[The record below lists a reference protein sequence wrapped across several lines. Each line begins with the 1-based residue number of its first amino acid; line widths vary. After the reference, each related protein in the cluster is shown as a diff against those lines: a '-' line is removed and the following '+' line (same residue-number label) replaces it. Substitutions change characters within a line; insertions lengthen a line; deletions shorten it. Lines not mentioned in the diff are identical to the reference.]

1 MAKTLRVGM
10 VGYGFMGKAHSN
22 AWRQAPRFFPLKA
35 HVELHTICGRSA
47 AGVQAARLQFGW
59 QNSATDWREVVDSPL
74 IDVVDI
80 NTPNDSHAEIAIAAA
95 RAGKH
100 ILCEKP
106 LALTTK
112 QAEAMLAAVQ
122 KAKIV
127 HMVCHN
133 YRRIPAI
140 VLAKKMINEGVL
152 GQIYHFHA
160 RYAQDWLADP
170 EFPLKWRLQKSIGG
184 SGAHGDI
191 NVHIMDLARYL
202 VGEFKEVCGVMQT
215 FIKDRPLTGEPGKI
229 LSPAAKALEKRGKVT
244 VDDAVTFI
252 GRFENG
258 ALANLEAMGND
269 VGAQAESAAVR
280 NLLNLILLTA
290 VKAQAADIHFE
301 PFEENFR
308 VRNRIDGVLYEMLP
322 VPKQLAAPLVA
333 RIKVMSHLDIAERRL
348 PQDGKIPVR
357 IGDREVDLR
366 VSTLPTIFGES
377 VVVRILDR
385 QVVNLDIEK
394 IGFPDDQL
402 AYFKE
407 VIERPNG
414 IVVVTGPTGSGKTT
428 TLYATLNTLN
438 TIDRKIITAEDPV
451 EYHLNGINQCQ
462 VRHKIGFDFPRILR
476 SMLRQAPNVILVGE
490 IRDAETAQIAIQA
503 SLTGHLVFSTLHTN
517 DAPSAITRLIDMG
530 VQPFLVA
537 TSIQAVL
544 AQRLIR
550 INCPKCQEKYTP
562 DAKTLL
568 ALNLR
573 PEQHPDLQLVRGKG
587 CDYCKGTGYRG
598 RKGIFEMM
606 VMNRQIRDLAFE
618 KAPTNEV
625 RKAAIANGMTS
636 LAMDG
641 VRKVLSGMTTP
652 DEIMRVAKADD

>member
-1 MAKTLRVGM
+1 MAGRKFIGEIL
-10 VGYGFMGKAHSN
+10 
-22 AWRQAPRFFPLKA
+22 
-35 HVELHTICGRSA
+35 VEMES
-47 AGVQAARLQFGW
+47 V
-59 QNSATDWREVVDSPL
+59 TDTQV
-74 IDVVDI
+74 
-80 NTPNDSHAEIAIAAA
+80 
-95 RAGKH
+95 K
-100 ILCEKP
+100 
-106 LALTTK
+106 
-112 QAEAMLAAVQ
+112 EA
-122 KAKIV
+122 
-127 HMVCHN
+127 
-133 YRRIPAI
+133 
-140 VLAKKMINEGVL
+140 LAKQMAGDKRLIGEILVEMEACQPEDI
-152 GQIYHFHA
+152 A
-160 RYAQDWLADP
+160 R
-170 EFPLKWRLQKSIGG
+170 
-184 SGAHGDI
+184 
-191 NVHIMDLARYL
+191 
-202 VGEFKEVCGVMQT
+202 
-215 FIKDRPLTGEPGKI
+215 
-229 LSPAAKALEKRGKVT
+229 
-244 VDDAVTFI
+244 
-252 GRFENG
+252 
-258 ALANLEAMGND
+258 
-269 VGAQAESAAVR
+269 AQAEQLGLRFYDLESTDIPPKVSELIPSEVARERKVCPVMLTGKTLTVVMCNPMDLETVDTLRFQTSLSIDVAVASERQILAALERLHGVTEQKVENMLGAMGDALDVR
-280 NLLNLILLTA
+280 RKDDGEDEEGDDALI
-290 VKAQAADIHFE
+290 VKYVTQIIQNAISSRASDIHVE
-301 PFEENFR
+301 PMDDHLR
-308 VRNRIDGVLYEMLP
+308 IRYRIDGVCLTMDPAPKRLQGP
-322 VPKQLAAPLVA
+322 VIQRLKIMAGMQIEEKRKPQDG
-333 RIKVMSHLDIAERRL
+333 RIKVKIA
-348 PQDGKIPVR
+348 DKR
-357 IGDREVDLR
+357 IDLR
-366 VSTLPTIFGES
+366 VSCLPSVHGEAF
-377 VVVRILDR
+377 VMRILDSDSLR
-385 QVVNLDIEK
+385 LNLEDM
-394 IGFPDDQL
+394 GFDATDL
-402 AYFKE
+402 KAFTGL
-407 VIERPNG
+407 IRRPNG
-414 IVVVTGPTGSGKTT
+414 ILLVTGPTGSGKTT

-451 EYHLNGINQCQ
+451 EYHLAGINQCQ